1 MSVADDLAY
10 LEAQRAFVQE
20 RLDRLDPEKRLLR
33 INLESRLRR
42 LDEEIAALETSE
54 ALDRRAKATL
64 VFGGK
69 PVAGVGAIEA
79 TFGADA
85 LKAFQRLVST
95 TASTLDGRELGARG
109 RIPDEKSY
117 RLFVTGTFPGSFGFE
132 LEEIVSEP
140 EQDPG
145 VLRGA
150 VDEASRLL
158 QAMQMEEETYAD
170 AVAQSNPRVMN
181 ALASFLGLMESRGA
195 TLVLAAGERECRFE
209 TPEVV
214 AAAAERARKTNITE
228 SEERLTGVLTGVFAM
243 GRQFEFR
250 IEPSGEVV
258 RGRIAYDITEPASL
272 KPYLW
277 ARCVAHVWIV
287 TVERSGKQH
296 HTYYLTRVDPLPG
309 DETEPRRR

>member
-10 LEAQRAFVQE
+10 LQAQRAFIQE
-20 RLDRLDPEKRLLR
+20 RLDRLGPEKGLLG

-42 LDEEIAALETSE
+42 LDEEIAAHETIE

-69 PVAGVGAIEA
+69 PVADAGAIEA

-95 TASTLDGRELGARG
+95 TASALDGRELSVRG

-132 LEEIVSEP
+132 LEEVVSEP
-140 EQDPG
+140 EQQPG

-158 QAMQMEEETYAD
+158 QATQLEEEIYAD

-209 TPEVV
+209 TSDMV
-214 AAAAERARKTNITE
+214 AAAAERARKTSISE
-228 SEERLTGVLTGVFAM
+228 SEERLTGVLSGVFAV
-243 GRQFEFR
+243 GRQFEFQN
-250 IEPSGEVV
+250 EEGGEIV
-258 RGRIAYDITEPASL
+258 RGRIALDIPEPSSL

-277 ARCVAHVWIV
+277 ARCVAHVRIV
-287 TVERSGKQH
+287 TVERPGKKLP
-296 HTYYLTRVDPLPG
+296 TYYLTRVEPFDG
-309 DETEPRRR
+309 DEAEPARR